1 LGTDLERDLADIR
14 REVIEGRNL
23 VIRTDNLLKTLHSEV
38 KAFGARQKEFERRQM
53 MSSAAAYAL
62 FALLAGTAAV
72 LLSGARASAGN
83 GERDKAVADLKT
95 LTQSIEKERGD
106 QAAVAAARRSAA
118 DAYRMMTELPG
129 DRRLEGITAL
139 TKVDQSKLDSLE
151 RQALADRA
159 AALKRELGQ
168 TAFERGKAAFRRNEW
183 AAATEDLSRF
193 LAMQPTEPEQLEAS
207 FMLGNALIQQR
218 KYEPAIAPLKT
229 FVDKDRRSKNREW
242 AMTLLAQ
249 AYEQTGK
256 PDQAAAVAREALGM
270 YPASQFTPMLKA
282 RLSAAKRA
290 ISGDGSDAGVTTGPT
305 GDAAPPTATTVTP
318 AAAPAQATA
327 AAPAVQGDGGAP
339 GARARPAV
347 FKTAAES
354 SALRPRP
361 RGAASPRSPLSH
373 VPGALGAGGAR
384 GVPGARLPARWVD
397 RCRVARAAAPRSTR
411 GTRARGPAGSPARRR
426 PRRAA
431 ALMPSGWRAGPA
443 PPGGAQLPGWTRRT
457 GGPGEAL
464 PQSSTSRTSAASAVT
479 RGGRPCAGPVS
490 RMLAP
495 GETPLSRSL
504 ARGLAAGRRMRT
516 SRLVRHTLAEQERAV
531 PNLHHRMV
539 DATRAW

>member
-1 LGTDLERDLADIR
+1 MGTDLERELADIR

-53 MSSAAAYAL
+53 LSSAAAYAL
-62 FALLAGTAAV
+62 FALLAGTAAL
-72 LLSGARASAGN
+72 LLSGARASAAN
-83 GERDKAVADLKT
+83 GERDKAVAELKT
-95 LTQSIEKERGD
+95 LTQSIEKERTE
-106 QAAVAAARRSAA
+106 QTAVSAARRSAT

-129 DRRLEGITAL
+129 DCRLEGITAL
-139 TKVDQSKLDSLE
+139 TKVDQSKLDPLE

-207 FMLGNALIQQR
+207 FMLGNALVQQR

-229 FVDKDRRSKNREW
+229 FVEKDRRSKNREW

-282 RLSAAKRA
+282 RLSSAKRA
-290 ISGDGSDAGVTTGPT
+290 MSGDGSDAGVTTGPT

-318 AAAPAQATA
+318 AVAPAQATA
-327 AAPAVQGDGGAP
+327 AAPAVHGDGGTP
-339 GARARPAV
+339 GARGKPAV
-347 FKTAAES
+347 FRTAAES
-354 SALRPRP
+354 SAGL
-361 RGAASPRSPLSH
+361 
-373 VPGALGAGGAR
+373 
-384 GVPGARLPARWVD
+384 LPA
-397 RCRVARAAAPRSTR
+397 A
-411 GTRARGPAGSPARRR
+411 PAGAPARQ
-426 PRRAA
+426 P
-431 ALMPSGWRAGPA
+431 
-443 PPGGAQLPGWTRRT
+443 
-457 GGPGEAL
+457 
-464 PQSSTSRTSAASAVT
+464 
-479 RGGRPCAGPVS
+479 
-490 RMLAP
+490 
-495 GETPLSRSL
+495 
-504 ARGLAAGRRMRT
+504 
-516 SRLVRHTLAEQERAV
+516 
-531 PNLHHRMV
+531 
-539 DATRAW
+539 